1 MHQNKEQFEMT
12 LQHLTAKMDS
22 ENSESFKDTINQVKE
37 EQENKYKLRI
47 RDIEDNYNKKMADN
61 EDRIKRLDKEVK
73 QLNEK
78 LVLETQGK
86 IGSLSQ
92 NEKKINDLVEKEQK
106 YL

>member
-1 MHQNKEQFEMT
+1 M
-12 LQHLTAKMDS
+12 
-22 ENSESFKDTINQVKE
+22 KE

-106 YL
+106 YLQQIQGLKNERDGKVVEYQEMLDRERSMLKDKI

>member
-1 MHQNKEQFEMT
+1 M
-12 LQHLTAKMDS
+12 
-22 ENSESFKDTINQVKE
+22 KE
-37 EQENKYKLRI
+37 EQENKYKLCI

-106 YL
+106 YLQQIQGLKNERDGKVVEYQEMLDRERSMLKDKI